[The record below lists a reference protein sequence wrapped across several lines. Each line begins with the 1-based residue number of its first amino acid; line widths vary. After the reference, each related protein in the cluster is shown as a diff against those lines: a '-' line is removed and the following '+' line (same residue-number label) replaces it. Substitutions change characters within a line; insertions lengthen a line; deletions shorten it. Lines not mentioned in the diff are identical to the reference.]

1 MHPENSTGM
10 TGKIERNMGK
20 DHHRLAITIAIAIGI
35 GIGIAISIGFDAR
48 NVSIAIPIAI
58 AIQKDSAHG
67 QKRSPRICHRPAR
80 KNVCVGCRNM
90 A

>member
-1 MHPENSTGM
+1 MLPENSTGM

-20 DHHRLAITIAIAIGI
+20 DHRRLAIAIAIGI
-35 GIGIAISIGFDAR
+35 EFGAR
-48 NVSIAIPIAI
+48 NVSIANQIPTAI

-67 QKRSPRICHRPAR
+67 QNRSPRICLRPAR
-80 KNVCVGCRNM
+80 KNVCVRCRNM